1 MLFRA
6 RNKLNADALCALS
19 EHDVAQAWGLP
30 LTRDVPVAGCA
41 AATVAQDHPLR
52 PFIRSLRFTLA
63 DTGRRLW
70 ERRVASLGALLLA
83 LAEPKAGAGG
93 AAPSGAALAEA
104 LAAALPAFADEAPQ
118 PDAPPD
124 APPLP
129 FRTKA
134 LRLVAD
140 LHRRYRRVPPRFS
153 RQRGCGASC
162 CL

>member
-1 MLFRA
+1 M
-6 RNKLNADALCALS
+6 
-19 EHDVAQAWGLP
+19 AQAWGLP

-83 LAEPKAGAGG
+83 LAEPKDGAGG

-118 PDAPPD
+118 PDAAPDAAPD
-124 APPLP
+124 APPLL
-129 FRTKA
+129 FRAKA
-134 LRLVAD
+134 MRLVAD
-140 LHRRYRRVPPRFS
+140 LHRRYR
-153 RQRGCGASC
+153 
-162 CL
+162 